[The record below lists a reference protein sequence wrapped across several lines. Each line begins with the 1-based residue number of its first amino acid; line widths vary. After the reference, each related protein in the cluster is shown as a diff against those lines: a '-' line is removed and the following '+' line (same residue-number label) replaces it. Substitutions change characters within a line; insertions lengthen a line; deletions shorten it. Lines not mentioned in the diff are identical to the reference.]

1 MLRSQPTSHK
11 SKLLAVLVVLL
22 GIAGCG
28 GSTEPETTQPAQDTS
43 TSVPTT
49 QAVATTTTATT
60 VAVTTTEPVPTTE
73 AVESLL
79 AVYYEAY
86 NSGDVET
93 VTDLLDGMMS
103 VNTAPNLM
111 FWIGDLQE
119 QVEANC
125 VPALDTPG
133 AMRCS
138 ERYTDA
144 LHGPAGI
151 SGQATYQYFE
161 RNGQLLQL
169 KDASFRQPPGCKA
182 GRCPGEIQAVAGA
195 APTWNYEQFEADL
208 FAWLS
213 ETHPDVASVVEESVR
228 LHYMARK
235 SEAVQAAIPFVE
247 EFVAQSEDWG
257 SHLAAGPD
265 FTDMTTLEATVGIYE
280 ALWGHDPVAYEE
292 FFGEPPGDVM
302 EWFWAQGRKADVTCV
317 ETDDPDK
324 VRCEGS
330 FSDDFYTVAG
340 AVFEFRE
347 LWERAGD
354 DLLSTV
360 EWSNSSGYW
369 AYNDFERDLA
379 AWMRDTYPDDAAI
392 AFPTDDLVHNG
403 EAAAIAVGHLA
414 EFLEASDKYPR
425 SPDGKDDWR
434 G

>member
-1 MLRSQPTSHK
+1 MLRHQPTPYK
-11 SKLLAVLVVLL
+11 LNLLAVLAVLL
-22 GIAGCG
+22 LVAGCAG
-28 GSTEPETTQPAQDTS
+28 GAEPETTQSAEATTTSLATTAAPA
-43 TSVPTT
+43 P
-49 QAVATTTTATT
+49 TTTTAAAT
-60 VAVTTTEPVPTTE
+60 TTTEPVPTTE

-86 NSGDVET
+86 NAGDVDT
-93 VTDLLDGMMS
+93 VTSLLDSMS
-103 VNTAPNLM
+103 VNTAPNLL

-119 QVEANC
+119 QVDASC
-125 VPALDTPG
+125 VPALDAPG
-133 AMRCS
+133 AMRCV
-138 ERYTDA
+138 ETYTDA

-151 SGQATYQYFE
+151 TGGATYQYFE
-161 RNGQLLQL
+161 RNGKLIQL
-169 KDASFRQPPGCKA
+169 KDASFLLPPGCRG
-182 GRCPGEIQAVAGA
+182 GRCPGAIASVGGA
-195 APTWNYEQFEADL
+195 APTWTYEQLESDL

-213 ETHPDVASVVEESVR
+213 EAYPDVANAVEEPVR

-235 SEAVQAAIPFVE
+235 ADAVKAAIPFVG

-265 FTDMTTLEATVGIYE
+265 FTNMTTMEAAVGIYE
-280 ALWGHDPVAYEE
+280 ALWGHDPVAYED
-292 FFGEPPGDVM
+292 FFGDPPGDVM
-302 EWFWAQGRKADVTCV
+302 EWFWAQGRKVDVTCV

-330 FSDDFYTVAG
+330 FSDDFYTLAG

-347 LWERAGD
+347 LWERAGN
-354 DLLSTV
+354 DLLPTM

-379 AWMRDTYPDDAAI
+379 TWMRDTYPDDAAI

-425 SPDGKDDWR
+425 SPDGKNDWR